1 MADINDMLKNL
12 NNTLESLKS
21 LLEEKKEELKNAT
34 EGTKEY
40 RDIEKKIAK
49 IENAIEN
56 VSDSIKNK
64 IESTLED
71 IESSINKSEKT
82 ATQKIKEGF
91 EERRKFIEEN
101 VKDEEKRNQLLL
113 GLQKEYDKKVL
124 ELEKSEYEKRKNLIK
139 SSLVGEN
146 QTVFE
151 QLNERFEK
159 EQEEY
164 KKHGLDTLELE
175 KAYNRKRAKLFLDQ
189 SQQLVGAISNLVS
202 AGEAQVNDIANS
214 WAVINQGAHD
224 YGRVVGLTAS
234 QIQNLNEKT
243 LSFWSDNDI
252 TYKFNVGLDEF
263 YKIMGAYNKE
273 LGRAVALT
281 NDSMVNLV
289 SMKNILGEEQAIK
302 FTANL
307 DKFGL
312 DVDATK
318 ELVEGIVGDA
328 RRSGIVLSN
337 LTQNVADNL
346 HLAQQYTFEDG
357 IEGLVK
363 MAEKASAVKWNMQ
376 QTAAFAEKVN
386 NVEGAIKTGAQLS
399 VLGGPFARFSNPMGM
414 LYESLNDMEGLQD
427 RIFAMFGSLGEWNQE
442 KGMLD
447 VSTFDKQRIRAAASA
462 MGLNY
467 GDVMNTVQTQARRNV
482 VMEQIKNYGLDK
494 NTTELIANTAQIDRE
509 TGRAY
514 VNYEGKKIFANE
526 IGGHKDKDKILKY
539 LETQANSQDENLRD
553 IAQNTLGAK
562 ELAEAA
568 VKEVM
573 VDKADMY
580 EYMRV
585 TKNGFQDTVYAIEQS
600 KAVLNQI
607 NIVLNAIQSIVG
619 VIAATSAF
627 KGAFGGGMENGGA
640 RGIVSGGKYQ
650 IYDGPKGKMIGVDGR
665 TSLQRVLMQKGGIWN
680 KTKAGAIGAWNRTK
694 NFMKNGGGAMALA
707 AGGYI
712 GGSLMSNQSERL
724 REKGLHGD
732 ADNVN
737 LGAGALTGI
746 GTGAAIGATIGS
758 FIPVIG
764 NAVGGI
770 VGGLIGG
777 TVGLFSANAENEERR
792 IERRNEEIAENIEK
806 EKEDIYHRTGFWL
819 NGDYD
824 LNLLTAIR
832 RGTNN
837 YSSTLRRIME
847 QNGDG
852 GVIEQLPPTA
862 FAQGGLLQGSS
873 HNEGGM
879 NVIDNNTGEIVA
891 EVEGN
896 EGVVPKN
903 IMEKFGTVD
912 NLINSAMRPL
922 QPMGETLLVE
932 HTNNSPINSSL
943 NVGGSANVNVGGSIQ
958 LSMPGGQ
965 TYNIAD
971 DPAAMRMIGDNV
983 MRHIMTANQQ
993 IFNKSE
999 FYRKW

>member
-1 MADINDMLKNL
+1 MANIDELTKKIDELISVIKNNSNTPNGYQLDEEDIR
-12 NNTLESLKS
+12 
-21 LLEEKKEELKNAT
+21 KKFEIETRGMDKR
-34 EGTKEY
+34 TKEY
-40 RDIEKKIAK
+40 KKMYEEMEFALEMHKKNMQRIQKENHKKQIEEEEKTLEE
-49 IENAIEN
+49 IERR
-56 VSDSIKNK
+56 VRSHGRNK
-64 IESTLED
+64 I
-71 IESSINKSEKT
+71 
-82 ATQKIKEGF
+82 
-91 EERRKFIEEN
+91 
-101 VKDEEKRNQLLL
+101 QLLNEEFEREKQIL
-113 GLQKEYDKKVL
+113 IKAGKDTTKLEKEYA
-124 ELEKSEYEKRKNLIK
+124 EKRKEILK
-139 SSLVGEN
+139 SSLIDGN
-146 QTVFE
+146 KTVFE
-151 QLNERFEK
+151 ELNDRFKK
-159 EQEEY
+159 EYELY
-164 KKHGLDTLELE
+164 KDAKEDTYELE
-175 KAYNRKRAKLFLDQ
+175 KAYNKKRRQLFLQQ
-189 SQQLVGAISNLVS
+189 SQQLVGAISNLIN

-214 WAVINQGAHD
+214 WAVINQSAHD

-234 QIQNLNEKT
+234 QIENLNEKT

-263 YKIMGAYNKE
+263 YKIMGAYNNE

-289 SMKNILGEEQAIK
+289 SMKNVLGEEQAIK

-337 LTQNVADNL
+337 LTQNVAENL

-357 IEGLVK
+357 IEGLVR

-386 NVEGAIKTGAQLS
+386 NVEGAITTGAQLS
-399 VLGGPFARFSNPMGM
+399 VLGGPFAQFSNPMGM

-447 VSTFDKQRIRAAASA
+447 VSAFDKQRIRAAAAA

-467 GDVMNTVQTQARRNV
+467 GDVMNTVQSQARRNV
-482 VMEQIKNYGLDK
+482 VMGQIKNYGLDE

-580 EYMRV
+580 QYMGV
-585 TKNGFQDTVYAIEQS
+585 TKDGFQSTVYAIEQS

-607 NIVLNAIQSIVG
+607 NIVLNAIQAIVQ
-619 VIAATSAF
+619 VIATASAF
-627 KGAFGGGMENGGA
+627 KGLFGGGNGGA
-640 RGIVSGGKYQ
+640 RGLGGST
-650 IYDGPKGKMIGVDGR
+650 M
-665 TSLQRVLMQKGGIWN
+665 M
-680 KTKAGAIGAWNRTK
+680 
-694 NFMKNGGGAMALA
+694 NGGTFGKLGSYSNGQNLVRQYGSAKAARSAIRRANIKNAVGGAGVTAMAL
-707 AGGYI
+707 GGTI
-712 GGSLMSNQSERL
+712 GGGLMYAQSDRL
-724 REKGLHGD
+724 REKGLHED

-737 LGAGALTGI
+737 LGAGALTGM

-758 FIPVIG
+758 FVPVIG
-764 NAVGGI
+764 NVVGAI
-770 VGGLIGG
+770 AGGLIGG
-777 TVGLFSANAENEERR
+777 AIGLFSAGVENEKLAKQRR
-792 IERRNEEIAENIEK
+792 IDERNEEINENIRK
-806 EKEDIYHRTGFWL
+806 EKEDIYLKTGGVWL

-824 LNLLTAIR
+824 LTMLKAIR
-832 RGTNN
+832 RGKNN
-837 YSSTLRRIME
+837 YSATMYKVLE
-847 QNGDG
+847 ENGDG
-852 GVIEQLPPTA
+852 GVIDYLPAKP
-862 FAQGGLLQGSS
+862 FAQGGILDGPT
-873 HNEGGM
+873 HAEGGM
-879 NVIDNNTGEIVA
+879 NVINNQTGELVA

-896 EGVVPKN
+896 EGIVPKN

-912 NLINSAMRPL
+912 NLINSAMKPL

-932 HTNNSPINSSL
+932 HTNNTPTSSSL

-965 TYNIAD
+965 TYNIAN
-971 DPAAMRMIGDNV
+971 DPATMRMIGDNV

-993 IFNKSE
+993 IFNKAE

>member
-1 MADINDMLKNL
+1 MANITNL
-12 NNTLESLKS
+12 NRTIAELESKIARLTEFYAKQAEI
-21 LLEEKKEELKNAT
+21 LEANKDSDNYSALQKQSYIEEEALTKELGGSIETFLKKE
-34 EGTKEY
+34 KE
-40 RDIEKKIAK
+40 I
-49 IENAIEN
+49 IENAL
-56 VSDSIKNK
+56 S
-64 IESTLED
+64 D
-71 IESSINKSEKT
+71 IESNIDKHTKT
-82 ATQKIKEGF
+82 ATQLISDSY
-91 EERRKFIEEN
+91 EEQKKFIEQHVE
-101 VKDEEKRNQLLL
+101 DEKRKNELLV
-113 GLQKEYDKKVL
+113 GLQKEFDKKMIDQYKKTL
-124 ELEKSEYEKRKNLIK
+124 A
-139 SSLVGEN
+139 GEN

-151 QLNERFEK
+151 KLNERFAEEIQLYEEGSK
-159 EQEEY
+159 EAIAIQ
-164 KKHGLDTLELE
+164 

-189 SQQLVGAISNLVS
+189 SQQLVNAISNLVN

-252 TYKFNVGLDEF
+252 TYKFNVGLDEY

-289 SMKNILGEEQAIK
+289 SMKNVLGEEQAIK

-328 RRSGIVLSN
+328 RKSGIVLSN

-386 NVEGAIKTGAQLS
+386 NVEGSIKTGAQLS

-447 VSTFDKQRIRAAASA
+447 ISTFDKQRIRAAASA

-467 GDVMNTVQTQARRNV
+467 GDVMNTVQSQARRNV
-482 VMEQIKNYGLDK
+482 VMGQIKNYGLDE

-526 IGGHKDKDKILKY
+526 IGGHKDRDKILKY
-539 LETQANSQDENLRD
+539 LERQANSQDENLRD

-573 VDKADMY
+573 VDKADIY
-580 EYMRV
+580 NYMGV
-585 TKNGFQDTVYAIEQS
+585 TKNRFQDTVHAIEQS

-619 VIAATSAF
+619 VIAATNAF
-627 KGAFGGGMENGGA
+627 KGAFNGGVGNGGA
-640 RGIVSGGKYQ
+640 RGIVSGGKHQ
-650 IYDGPKGKMIGVDGR
+650 IYTGSKGSMIGVDGR
-665 TSLQRVLMQKGGIWN
+665 TSTQRALMQKGGMWN
-680 KTKAGAIGAWNRTK
+680 KTKAGAIGAWNGTK
-694 NFMKNGGGAMALA
+694 NFMKSGGGAMAL
-707 AGGYI
+707 GI
-712 GGSLMSNQSERL
+712 GGMVAGNLMSAQSERL

-737 LGAGALTGI
+737 LGAGAASGI
-746 GTGAAIGATIGS
+746 ASGAMLGS
-758 FIPVIG
+758 MFGLPG
-764 NAVGGI
+764 M
-770 VGGLIGG
+770 LIGG
-777 TVGLFSANAENEERR
+777 VLGGAIGLFSAGVENEEIAKQRR
-792 IERRNEEIAENIEK
+792 IDERNEEIAENIKK
-806 EKEDIYHRTGFWL
+806 EKEDIYLKTGVWL

-824 LNLLTAIR
+824 LTMLKAIR
-832 RGTNN
+832 RGKNN
-837 YSSTLRRIME
+837 YSHTMYKILE
-847 QNGDG
+847 ENGDG
-852 GVIEQLPPTA
+852 GVIEQLPAKA
-862 FAQGGLLQGSS
+862 FAHGGILDGPT
-873 HNEGGM
+873 HAEGGM
-879 NVIDNNTGEIVA
+879 NVINNQTGEVIA
-891 EVEGN
+891 EIEGN

-903 IMEKFGTVD
+903 VMEKFGTVD
-912 NLINSAMRPL
+912 NLINNAMKPL

-932 HTNNSPINSSL
+932 HTNNTPINSSL

-958 LSMPGGQ
+958 LSIPGGQ